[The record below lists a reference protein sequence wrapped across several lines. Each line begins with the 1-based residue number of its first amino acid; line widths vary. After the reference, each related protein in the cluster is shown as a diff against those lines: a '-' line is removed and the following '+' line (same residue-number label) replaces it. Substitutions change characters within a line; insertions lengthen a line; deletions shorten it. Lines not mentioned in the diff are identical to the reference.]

1 MNRNEIEI
9 YIHIPFCVKK
19 CNYCDFLSFGSYNP
33 NYVTAL
39 LKEISET
46 TFDFEVDAVL
56 VRSIFIGG
64 GTPSILEGKEIHQML
79 ACVYERFKVA
89 DDAEITIEVNPGTI
103 AREKLEQYQ
112 KAGINRISMGLQST
126 NNEDLLNLGRIHT
139 YEQFLENYNLAR
151 AVGFTNIN
159 VDLMSA
165 IPNQTVEGWERV
177 LETIVSL
184 EPEHISAYSL
194 IIEEGTEFYQR
205 FGKNREG
212 LPTEEVERQMYY
224 DTKRILEKA
233 GYNRYEVSNY
243 SKTGYECKHNIG
255 YWKRINYIGFGLGAS
270 SFVNHTRYS
279 NCSDMEEYFTA
290 VAKQGEMRRETK
302 QLLSVQEEMEEFMF
316 LGLRL
321 LQGVNVTEFEEE
333 FQVDYQEIYGQVVEK
348 LVQKN
353 LLQVKN
359 EVVCLT
365 ELGIDLSNYVMAE
378 FLIDK
383 TKE

>member
-1 MNRNEIEI
+1 
-9 YIHIPFCVKK
+9 VKK